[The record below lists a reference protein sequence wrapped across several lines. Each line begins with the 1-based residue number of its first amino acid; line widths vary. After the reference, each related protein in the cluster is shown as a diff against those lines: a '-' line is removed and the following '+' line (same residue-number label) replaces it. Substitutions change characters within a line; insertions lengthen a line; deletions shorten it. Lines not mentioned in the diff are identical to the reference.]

1 MATGEIKIMV
11 EIPAID
17 DLTVVLSE
25 LLEKV
30 DGLATQAD
38 VDALAGRLDAATS
51 RIMTGQQAVTSN
63 VAELAQA
70 VTDLR
75 AEFAA
80 LANAAPA
87 ALDLSALGDKVGA
100 VEAAATA
107 INTSVG
113 ELTGGVDAAQQLAAG
128 EAPPPAP

>member
-100 VEAAATA
+100 GEAAATA

-128 EAPPPAP
+128 EAPPAP